1 MTSETKSAT
10 RLLPKSF
17 QMGGVT
23 FATSVV
29 LGVGI
34 LISRKLVYGSADP
47 FQDGWPLFLQATA
60 GLVAFV
66 VSWRWSQG
74 VVSAIG
80 LYVGLIAYMLI
91 EGKPEYPVSS
101 LIALT
106 IHGFVP
112 ALVGS
117 LVASAVRSRS
127 SRLPKNRSHA

>member
-1 MTSETKSAT
+1 MTHETKVAT

-23 FATSVV
+23 FAASVV
-29 LGVGI
+29 LGAGI
-34 LISRKLVYGSADP
+34 LLSQKLVYGSADP
-47 FQDGWPLFLQATA
+47 FQNGWPLFLQATA
-60 GLVAFV
+60 GLAAFV

-74 VVSAIG
+74 VISAIG

-91 EGKPEYPVSS
+91 EGNPEYPAAS
-101 LIALT
+101 LIALA